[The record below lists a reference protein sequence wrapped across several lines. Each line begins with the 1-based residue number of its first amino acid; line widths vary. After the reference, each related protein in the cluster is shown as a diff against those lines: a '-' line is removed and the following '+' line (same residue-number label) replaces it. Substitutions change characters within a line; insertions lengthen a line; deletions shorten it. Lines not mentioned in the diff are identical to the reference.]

1 MAEDTGNSMKQ
12 KLAAGELVLCMN
24 LRLARTVDIAMVA
37 KAGGYDALYVDM
49 EHGPYSIETTS
60 TICAAALGIG
70 ITPLVRVPSHDGQW
84 SSRVLDGGAQGVI
97 VPACQQPRARPR
109 RSCAIAAS
117 RRLGRRS
124 VMGLGP
130 ALGYRAM
137 PLGEINDRLN
147 RETALIVMLETARGH
162 RQCRRRSPR
171 LPGIDVLLIGSGDL
185 TTDYGIPGQVDHPR
199 LREAYER
206 VAEACRTH
214 GKVLGVG
221 GIRHNVALQG
231 ELIRLGAR
239 FVIAGTDVNY
249 VLAGARQDTTAL
261 RAIPLG

>member
-1 MAEDTGNSMKQ
+1 MAEEVRNAMKQ
-12 KLAAGELVLCMN
+12 RLAAGELVLCMN
-24 LRLARTVDIAMVA
+24 LRLARSVDIAMVA
-37 KAGGYDALYVDM
+37 RAGGYDALYVDM
-49 EHGPYSIETTS
+49 EHSPYSIDTAA

-70 ITPLVRVPSHDGQW
+70 ITPLVRVPSHDGHW

-97 VPACQQPRARPR
+97 VPHVNNRAEGEAVVRNCRFPP
-109 RSCAIAAS
+109 
-117 RRLGRRS
+117 LGQRS

-130 ALGYRAM
+130 ALGYQTM

-147 RETALIVMLETARGH
+147 ADTALIVMLETAEGIENAEAIAA
-162 RQCRRRSPR
+162 

-206 VAEACRTH
+206 VAKACQAC

-221 GIRHNVALQG
+221 GIRH
-231 ELIRLGAR
+231 
-239 FVIAGTDVNY
+239 
-249 VLAGARQDTTAL
+249 
-261 RAIPLG
+261 

>member
-1 MAEDTGNSMKQ
+1 MANAMKE

-49 EHGPYSIETTS
+49 EHSPYSIDTTA
-60 TICAAALGIG
+60 TICAAAIGIG
-70 ITPLVRVPSHDGQW
+70 ITPLVRVPSHEGHW

-97 VPACQQPRARPR
+97 VPHVSN
-109 RSCAIAAS
+109 RSEAEAVVRHC
-117 RRLGRRS
+117 RFPPLGQRS

-137 PLGEINDRLN
+137 PLGEINVRLN
-147 RETALIVMLETARGH
+147 SDTAVIVMLETAEGIDNATAIAAV
-162 RQCRRRSPR
+162 S
-171 LPGIDVLLIGSGDL
+171 GIDVLLIGSGDL
-185 TTDYGIPGQVDHPR
+185 TTDYGIPGQINHPR

-206 VAEACRTH
+206 VAEACRAH

-221 GIRHNVALQG
+221 GIRHNVTLQG

-261 RAIPLG
+261 REIPLR

>member
-1 MAEDTGNSMKQ
+1 MTNSMKQ

-37 KAGGYDALYVDM
+37 QAGGYDALYVDM
-49 EHGPYSIETTS
+49 EHSPYSIDTTA

-70 ITPLVRVPSHDGQW
+70 ITPLVRVPSHDGHW

-97 VPACQQPRARPR
+97 VPHVSNRDEAEAVVRNCRFPL
-109 RSCAIAAS
+109 
-117 RRLGRRS
+117 LGQRS

-137 PLGEINDRLN
+137 PLGEINERLN
-147 RETALIVMLETARGH
+147 ADTALIVMLETSEGINNAAAIAA
-162 RQCRRRSPR
+162 

-206 VAEACRTH
+206 VAKACREH
-214 GKVLGVG
+214 RKVLGVG
-221 GIRHNVALQG
+221 GLRHNVVLQG
-231 ELIRLGAR
+231 GLIRLGAR

-249 VLAGARQDTTAL
+249 VLAGARQDTSAL

>member
-1 MAEDTGNSMKQ
+1 MPMAENAMKR

-24 LRLARTVDIAMVA
+24 LRLARSVDIAMVA
-37 KAGGYDALYVDM
+37 QAGGYDAFYVDM
-49 EHGPYSIETTS
+49 EHSPYSIDTTA

-70 ITPLVRVPSHDGQW
+70 ITPLVRVPSHDAHW

-97 VPACQQPRARPR
+97 VPHVDNRNQAEAVVRNCRFPP
-109 RSCAIAAS
+109 
-117 RRLGRRS
+117 LGRRS

-130 ALGYRAM
+130 ALGYRAT
-137 PLGEINDRLN
+137 PLGELNERLN
-147 RETALIVMLETARGH
+147 RDTALIVMLETSEGIENAAAIAA
-162 RQCRRRSPR
+162 

-199 LREAYER
+199 LRAAYER
-206 VAEACRTH
+206 VAEACQVQ
-214 GKVLGVG
+214 GKVLGVA

-261 RAIPLG
+261 REIPLR

>member
-1 MAEDTGNSMKQ
+1 MAEDSRNLMKQ
-12 KLAAGELVLCMN
+12 KLAAGELVLVMN
-24 LRLARTVDIAMVA
+24 LRLARSVDIAMVA

-49 EHGPYSIETTS
+49 EHSPYSIETTS
-60 TICAAALGIG
+60 TVCAAALGIG
-70 ITPLVRVPSHDGQW
+70 ITPLVRVPSHDAHW

-97 VPACQQPRARPR
+97 VPHVND
-109 RSCAIAAS
+109 RSEAEAVVRNC
-117 RRLGRRS
+117 RFPPVGRRS

-130 ALGYRAM
+130 ALGYRAA
-137 PLGEINDRLN
+137 PLGELNDLLN
-147 RETALIVMLETARGH
+147 RETALIVMLETAEGIDNAAEIAA
-162 RQCRRRSPR
+162 

-206 VAEACRTH
+206 VAAACREH

-221 GIRHNVALQG
+221 GIRHNVELQG

-249 VLAGARQDTTAL
+249 VLAGARQDTAAL
-261 RAIPLG
+261 RAIPLR

>member
-1 MAEDTGNSMKQ
+1 MVEDCQNLMKQ
-12 KLAAGELVLCMN
+12 KLAAGGLVLVMN

-37 KAGGYDALYVDM
+37 KAGGYDAIYVDM
-49 EHGPYSIETTS
+49 EHSPYSIDTTA
-60 TICAAALGIG
+60 TICAAAIGIG
-70 ITPLVRVPSHDGQW
+70 ITPLVRVPSHDAHW

-97 VPACQQPRARPR
+97 VPHVNNRAEAEAVVRHCRFPP
-109 RSCAIAAS
+109 
-117 RRLGRRS
+117 LGRRS

-130 ALGYRAM
+130 ALGYRAI
-137 PLGEINDRLN
+137 PLGEINERLN
-147 RETALIVMLETARGH
+147 TEMALIVMLETAEGIDNAAVVAAV
-162 RQCRRRSPR
+162 
-171 LPGIDVLLIGSGDL
+171 PGIDVLLIGSGDL

-206 VAEACRTH
+206 VAEACHSH

-261 RAIPLG
+261 REIPLR

>member
-1 MAEDTGNSMKQ
+1 MAEDIRNSMKQ

-24 LRLARTVDIAMVA
+24 LRLARSVDIAMVA

-49 EHGPYSIETTS
+49 EHSPYSIDTTA
-60 TICAAALGIG
+60 TICAASLGVG
-70 ITPLVRVPSHDGQW
+70 ITPLVRVPSHDAHW

-97 VPACQQPRARPR
+97 VPHVNNR
-109 RSCAIAAS
+109 REAEAVVRNC
-117 RRLGRRS
+117 RFPPLGQRS

-147 RETALIVMLETARGH
+147 ADTAVIVMLETAEGIDNAAAIAA
-162 RQCRRRSPR
+162 

-206 VAEACRTH
+206 VAAACHEH

-249 VLAGARQDTTAL
+249 VLAGARQDTEGL
-261 RAIPLG
+261 RAIPLN

>member
-1 MAEDTGNSMKQ
+1 MVEDCQNLMKQ
-12 KLAAGELVLCMN
+12 KLAAGGLVLVMN

-37 KAGGYDALYVDM
+37 KAGGYDAIYVDM
-49 EHGPYSIETTS
+49 EHSPYSIDTTA
-60 TICAAALGIG
+60 TICAAAIGIG
-70 ITPLVRVPSHDGQW
+70 ITPLVRVPSHDAHW

-97 VPACQQPRARPR
+97 VPHVNNRAEAEAVVRHCRFPP
-109 RSCAIAAS
+109 
-117 RRLGRRS
+117 LGRRS

-130 ALGYRAM
+130 ALGYRAI
-137 PLGEINDRLN
+137 PLGEINERLN
-147 RETALIVMLETARGH
+147 AETALIVMLETGEGIDNAAVVAAV
-162 RQCRRRSPR
+162 
-171 LPGIDVLLIGSGDL
+171 PGIDVLLIGSGDL

-206 VAEACRTH
+206 VAEACHSH

-239 FVIAGTDVNY
+239 FVIAGTDVIY

-261 RAIPLG
+261 REIPLR